1 MSCFHHLPQSRY
13 HTFTVHAA
21 GAALIRG
28 IQLAQLMLPDLPH
41 QGVEGIL
48 NSLGK
53 RSMAWSSYPLLGG
66 TVEGGKDTSKVSLTL
81 SSSADSR
88 VKGTEPGWED

>member
-1 MSCFHHLPQSRY
+1 
-13 HTFTVHAA
+13 
-21 GAALIRG
+21 
-28 IQLAQLMLPDLPH
+28 MLPDLPH

-88 VKGTEPGWED
+88 VKVQNQAGKTNKDLSVALKGEQD